1 MKILLKQATVS
12 DPSSP
17 FNGYV
22 TDILINDGKI
32 VSIAK
37 DIDASDAKT
46 IDMKGRY
53 VSPGWMDSFAHFC
66 DPGDEYKETI
76 ETGSKAAAAGGFTSV
91 AILPNTSPVVETK
104 SQIEYV
110 ISRSR
115 NNIVNVLPMGA
126 ISKKCEGNDL
136 AEMYDMRSAGAIAF
150 TDGLHAIQSAGI
162 LLKALQYVKA
172 FNGLVIQ
179 IPDDTSINP
188 HGLMNEG
195 VISTTLGLPG
205 KPAMAE
211 EIMVARDI
219 KLARYTESRLH
230 FAGVSSAKSLEYIQ
244 RAKEGG
250 IKVSCSVTPYHL
262 YFSDEDIKGYDT
274 NLKVN
279 PPLRTPKD
287 REALR
292 NALQKGIID
301 TVSSF
306 HIPQDWDHKVCEF
319 EYARPGM
326 IGLETAF
333 AATWSVMNKVWSVDD
348 WVNDIAIRS
357 RNIFGLDIPSIKEGS
372 KAELTLFDPNHS
384 FVFTQEMI
392 SSRSKNSA
400 FVGKELKGLVLG
412 VINNNQLF
420 LNS

>member
-1 MKILLKQATVS
+1 MKILLQQATVS

-17 FNGYV
+17 FNGHV
-22 TDILINDGKI
+22 ADILIDDGSI
-32 VSIAK
+32 ISIAK
-37 DIDASDAKT
+37 NIDASDAR
-46 IDMKGRY
+46 IVNMKGKY

-76 ETGSKAAAAGGFTSV
+76 ETGIKSAAAGGFTSV
-91 AILPNTSPVVETK
+91 AVIPNTNPVVQTK
-104 SQIEYV
+104 SQVEYV

-115 NNIVNVLPMGA
+115 NQIVNVLPMGA
-126 ISKKCEGNDL
+126 VSKSCEGKDL

-150 TDGLHAIQSAGI
+150 TDGLNAIQSAGI

-172 FNGLVIQ
+172 FNGLVLQ

-195 VISTTLGLPG
+195 IISTTLGLPG

-250 IKVSCSVTPYHL
+250 IQISCSVTPYHL

-274 NLKVN
+274 HLKVN

-287 REALR
+287 RNALR
-292 NALQKGIID
+292 KALQEGIID

-306 HIPQDWDHKVCEF
+306 HIPQDWDHKICEF

-333 AATWSVMNKVWSVDD
+333 AATWSVMNKLWSVDD
-348 WVNDIAIRS
+348 WVNTIAIRS
-357 RNIFGLDIPSIKEGS
+357 RNIFGLAIPSIKEGS
-372 KAELTLFDPNHS
+372 KAELTLFNPNHS

-392 SSRSKNSA
+392 CSRSKNSA
-400 FVGKELKGLVLG
+400 FIGKELKGAVLG
-412 VINNNQLF
+412 VINNKQLF
-420 LNS
+420 LNP